1 MTCKY
6 LGTNHGGYYQ
16 RIHKYFVENIEGPST
31 RSQVAISNKWLTIQ
45 KAVNKF
51 CGHFW
56 FVERLDKSGKTEQD
70 RVSQCALIILSSHP
84 TICN

>member
-1 MTCKY
+1 VAVIIK
-6 LGTNHGGYYQ
+6 GY
-16 RIHKYFVENIEGPST
+16 INILSRTLKEGPST
-31 RSQVAISNKWLTIQ
+31 RSQVAISNRWLTIQ

-51 CGHFW
+51 CGHFS